1 MGLRY
6 THLQPEERMT
16 LASLRQQ
23 GWGIRAIATLQ
34 GRSPSTISRELRR
47 NSCDGSYASTPAQR
61 KSAQRKSAQRRID
74 ARPLPTQRFNV
85 KPEAERMLLSDE
97 LDTRRCVGLISH
109 LRTPAL
115 LLVELMSTSEVSA
128 WGPIRSLE
136 SLVTDDDNTKCKS
149 DRAH

>member
-34 GRSPSTISRELRR
+34 GRSPSTISR
-47 NSCDGSYASTPAQR
+47 SYASTPAQR

>member
-97 LDTRRCVGLISH
+97 LDTR
-109 LRTPAL
+109 
-115 LLVELMSTSEVSA
+115 
-128 WGPIRSLE
+128 
-136 SLVTDDDNTKCKS
+136 
-149 DRAH
+149 